1 MGIFDK
7 VKNFIDNSDEDTI
20 DEDIENVYDDSA
32 DDTYSSDSTESSK
45 SFSDFSASS
54 RPSSISST
62 PNIVDHIVDLR
73 SSSRTPVVLK
83 KLDRYLDVQSVA
95 DVLNEK
101 RIVILNLETCPA
113 DDSRRIIDFLSGVAY
128 ANSGDIKKVAGKAYI
143 ITPDSVPLSGDVLED
158 IESMSEG
165 YFD

>member
-32 DDTYSSDSTESSK
+32 DDTYSSDSTESAK

-62 PNIVDHIVDLR
+62 PNIVDLR
-73 SSSRTPVVLK
+73 SSISFPALHMQIPEISRKLPAKLISSPPTAFRFQVMCLRTSRT
-83 KLDRYLDVQSVA
+83 
-95 DVLNEK
+95 
-101 RIVILNLETCPA
+101 
-113 DDSRRIIDFLSGVAY
+113 
-128 ANSGDIKKVAGKAYI
+128 
-143 ITPDSVPLSGDVLED
+143 
-158 IESMSEG
+158 
-165 YFD
+165 

>member
-1 MGIFDK
+1 MGFFDK
-7 VKNFIDNSDEDTI
+7 VKGFIDISDEDAI
-20 DEDIENVYDDSA
+20 DEDIENVYDDS
-32 DDTYSSDSTESSK
+32 DDNGYISPEPEQVK
-45 SFSDFSASS
+45 SFTDVSS
-54 RPSSISST
+54 RSSSV
-62 PNIVDHIVDLR
+62 PAGNLVGLQ

-83 KLDRYLDVQSVA
+83 KLDRYLDVQSAA

-128 ANSGDIKKVAGKAYI
+128 ANSGDIKKIAGKAYI
-143 ITPDSVPLSGDVLED
+143 ITPDSVPLSGDLLED
-158 IESMSEG
+158 LESLGDG

>member
-62 PNIVDHIVDLR
+62 PNIVDLR

-113 DDSRRIIDFLSGVAY
+113 DDSRRIIDFLSGVHMQIPEISRKLPARLISSPPT
-128 ANSGDIKKVAGKAYI
+128 AFRFQVMCSRISRA
-143 ITPDSVPLSGDVLED
+143 
-158 IESMSEG
+158 
-165 YFD
+165 

>member
-54 RPSSISST
+54 RTSSISST
-62 PNIVDHIVDLR
+62 PNIVDLR

-113 DDSRRIIDFLSGVAY
+113 DDSRRIIDFLSGVA
-128 ANSGDIKKVAGKAYI
+128 
-143 ITPDSVPLSGDVLED
+143 
-158 IESMSEG
+158 
-165 YFD
+165 

>member
-1 MGIFDK
+1 MSIFDK

-20 DEDIENVYDDSA
+20 DENIENVYDDSA
-32 DDTYSSDSTESSK
+32 DDTYASDSTDSGK
-45 SFSDFSASS
+45 SFGDFGAAS
-54 RPSSISST
+54 RPSAM
-62 PNIVDHIVDLR
+62 PNIVDLR

>member
-1 MGIFDK
+1 M
-7 VKNFIDNSDEDTI
+7 
-20 DEDIENVYDDSA
+20 
-32 DDTYSSDSTESSK
+32 
-45 SFSDFSASS
+45 
-54 RPSSISST
+54 
-62 PNIVDHIVDLR
+62 
-73 SSSRTPVVLK
+73 LK

-113 DDSRRIIDFLSGVAY
+113 DDSRRIIDFLSIVAY

>member
-45 SFSDFSASS
+45 SFNDFSASS
-54 RPSSISST
+54 RTSSISST
-62 PNIVDHIVDLR
+62 PNIVDLR

-113 DDSRRIIDFLSGVAY
+113 DDSRRIIDFLSGVHMQIPEISRKLPARLI
-128 ANSGDIKKVAGKAYI
+128 SSP
-143 ITPDSVPLSGDVLED
+143 PDSVPLSGDVLED

>member
-54 RPSSISST
+54 RPSSI
-62 PNIVDHIVDLR
+62 